1 MTTGTAMGS
10 PKRLAY
16 EESDKHPK
24 IEERGTDINTRS
36 DSSPTGS

>member
-1 MTTGTAMGS
+1 MDS

-16 EESDKHPK
+16 EKSDKHPT
-24 IEERGTDINTRS
+24 IEERGAAINSCS

>member
-1 MTTGTAMGS
+1 MTTGTAMSS

-16 EESDKHPK
+16 KESDKHPQ
-24 IEERGTDINTRS
+24 IEQRGTDINTCS